1 MTDKQKANI
10 AYQLQKMISDLV
22 AVYGELGIE
31 AVGFSVDTHKE
42 VKEIYD
48 VEIVRRGVKNG

>member
-1 MTDKQKANI
+1 MNNKQKDNI
-10 AYQLQKMISDLV
+10 ACQLQEMISKLV
-22 AVYGELGIE
+22 AVYSELGIE

-48 VEIVRRGVKNG
+48 VEIVKRGGSQ

>member
-1 MTDKQKANI
+1 MTDKQKDNI
-10 AYQLQKMISDLV
+10 ACQLQKMISNLV

-42 VKEIYD
+42 IKEVYD
-48 VEIVRRGVKNG
+48 VEIVKRGVKNE

>member
-1 MTDKQKANI
+1 
-10 AYQLQKMISDLV
+10 MISNLV

-42 VKEIYD
+42 IKEVYD
-48 VEIVRRGVKNG
+48 VEIVKRGVKNE

>member
-10 AYQLQKMISDLV
+10 VCQLQKMISDLV

-48 VEIVRRGVKNG
+48 VEIVRRGVKNE